1 MDSYDVRFW
10 DIKKLGNGTGARFR
24 VRWAVDG
31 REHCKSFK
39 ARPLADGFLTG
50 LKDAVRYG
58 RPFNP
63 RTGLP
68 DAETTRDELVTWY
81 QHARSY
87 AEAKWPNLAPVSRR
101 SVAEALVTVTIALTA
116 KEPGAP
122 DAKVLRQALFGWA
135 FNPATRQLDPPP
147 ETAAAL
153 DWAERVSLPV
163 ADLEDT
169 ATVRLALAACV
180 KNLTGKAAAGSTQ
193 RRKRSVFYNAL
204 GYAVEQGHLTSNPV
218 DRIQWT
224 TPAVAASVDR
234 RVVVSPAQARSLLAA
249 VRALSVRGQHLE
261 AFFACLYYAALR
273 PSEAVMLREGD
284 LHLPKKGWGRIDL
297 AASASRAGTAW
308 TDHGTARQERGLKHR
323 ADNETRTIPIP
334 PELVRLL
341 RAHIK
346 RHGTTDDGRV
356 FQTARGG
363 ILQDSGYNEVWTQA
377 RKQALTPA
385 QQRSPLGR
393 RPYDLR
399 HAAVSLWLNSG
410 VPATE
415 VARRAGHG
423 VAVLLK
429 IYAHCIDGQAD
440 AANQRIT
447 DALGTQDAQSDL
459 GGEGDGESDRASR
472 SAKPCPG

>member
-10 DIKKLGNGTGARFR
+10 DIKKIGGNGSGVRFR

-31 REHCKSFK
+31 CEHCKSFK
-39 ARPLADGFLTG
+39 ARPLADGFLTE
-50 LKDAVRYG
+50 LKDAVRDR

-68 DAETTRDELVTWY
+68 EAETTEGEMVTWY
-81 QHARSY
+81 EHARAY
-87 AEAKWPNLAPVSRR
+87 TEAKWPNLAPVSRR

-116 KEPGAP
+116 KERGAP
-122 DAKVLRQALFGWA
+122 EPSVLRRALFGWA
-135 FNPATRQLDPPP
+135 FNPATRDQVPPP
-147 ETAAAL
+147 QIAAAL
-153 DWAERVSLPV
+153 DWA
-163 ADLEDT
+163 ADASVPASALEDT
-169 ATVRLALAACV
+169 AVVRRALDACART
-180 KNLTGKAAAGSTQ
+180 LTGKAAAGATQ

-204 GYAVEQGHLTSNPV
+204 GYAVEQGHLASNPV

-224 TPAVAASVDR
+224 APAVAQSVDR
-234 RVVVSPAQARSLLAA
+234 RVVVSPAQARTLLAA
-249 VRALSVRGQHLE
+249 VRGLSDRGAHLE
-261 AFFACLYYAALR
+261 AFYACLYYAALR
-273 PSEAVMLREGD
+273 PSEAVMLRESD
-284 LHLPKKGWGRIDL
+284 LHLPRKGWGRIVL

-323 ADNETRTIPIP
+323 AAHETRTIPVP
-334 PELVRLL
+334 PELVKLL
-341 RAHIK
+341 RAHVK
-346 RHGTTDDGRV
+346 RYGTTPDGRI

-363 ILQDSGYNEVWTQA
+363 IIQDSAYSAVWAEA

-385 QQRSPLGR
+385 QFRSPLGR

-429 IYAHCIDGQAD
+429 VYAHCIDGQAD
-440 AANQRIT
+440 AANQRI
-447 DALGTQDAQSDL
+447 AVILGAEDDGDDEEA
-459 GGEGDGESDRASR
+459 GEQAS
-472 SAKPCPG
+472 

>member
-10 DIKKLGNGTGARFR
+10 DIKRLGTGSAARYR
-24 VRWAVDG
+24 VRWAVDR

-39 ARPLADGFLTG
+39 ARPLADGFLDG
-50 LKDAVRYG
+50 LKDAVRDR
-58 RPFNP
+58 RPFSP

-68 DAETTRDELVTWY
+68 AAETTGDELVTWY
-81 QHARSY
+81 QHARAY
-87 AEAKWPNLAPVSRR
+87 AEAKWPSLAPVSRR
-101 SVAEALVTVTIALTA
+101 SVAEALVTVTVALSA
-116 KEPGAP
+116 RERGEPQG
-122 DAKVLRQALFGWA
+122 KVLRQALFGWA
-135 FNPATRQLDPPP
+135 FNPATRGTSPP
-147 ETAAAL
+147 AKIDGAL
-153 DWAERVSLPV
+153 DWAGRASLPV

-169 ATVRLALAACV
+169 ANVRLALGACAST
-180 KNLTGKAAAGSTQ
+180 LAGKPAAGSTQ

-204 GYAVEQGHLTSNPV
+204 GYAVELGHLASNPV

-224 TPAVAASVDR
+224 TPAVAASLDR
-234 RVVVSPAQARSLLAA
+234 RVVVSPAQACGLLTA
-249 VRALSVRGQHLE
+249 VRALSGRGQHLE
-261 AFFACLYYAALR
+261 AFFGCLYYAALR
-273 PSEAVMLREGD
+273 PSEAVMLREAD
-284 LHLPKKGWGRIDL
+284 LHLPVKGWGRIDL
-297 AASASRAGTAW
+297 AASASRAGKAW

-323 ADNETRTIPIP
+323 ADNETRAIPIP
-334 PELVRLL
+334 PDLVRLL
-341 RAHIK
+341 RTHIK
-346 RHGTTDDGRV
+346 RYGTTGDGRI

-363 ILQDSGYNEVWTQA
+363 ILQDSGYNQVWVQA
-377 RKQALTPA
+377 RENALTTA
-385 QQRSPLGR
+385 QHNSPLAR

-447 DALGTQDAQSDL
+447 DGLAAQDDQPEHGD
-459 GGEGDGESDRASR
+459 EGSEGSERAS
-472 SAKPCPG
+472 